1 MDGYESVIRL
11 YYQDLE
17 SKIENE
23 ILTAVKSVGVVID
36 KDELLRALRYDRNQY
51 EEGFKKGKLAMEN
64 SVAEWRSGIK
74 NDIIDLI
81 SKIKYYH
88 STYGNELIVED
99 LEKILQKVNE
109 TIENAVEIEPVRYGY
124 WIDNEEDK
132 FICSIC
138 NGYVYHWFGRSE
150 YCPRCGRKM
159 SANGG
164 TISKERFT
172 EIVKGE

>member
-1 MDGYESVIRL
+1 MEGYESVIRL

-23 ILTAVKSVGVVID
+23 ILTAVKNVGIVVD
-36 KDELLRALRYDRNQY
+36 KDELLRALKYDRDQY
-51 EEGFKKGKLAMEN
+51 GEGFRKGKLAVEN
-64 SVAEWRSGIK
+64 SVIEWQNSIK

-81 SKIKYYH
+81 GKIKYHH

-109 TIENAVEIEPVRYGY
+109 TIENAVEGESARYGH
-124 WIDNEEDK
+124 WIDNGEDK
-132 FICSIC
+132 FICSFC

-150 YCPRCGRKM
+150 YCPRCGRKCTQM
-159 SANGG
+159 
-164 TISKERFT
+164 
-172 EIVKGE
+172 VV